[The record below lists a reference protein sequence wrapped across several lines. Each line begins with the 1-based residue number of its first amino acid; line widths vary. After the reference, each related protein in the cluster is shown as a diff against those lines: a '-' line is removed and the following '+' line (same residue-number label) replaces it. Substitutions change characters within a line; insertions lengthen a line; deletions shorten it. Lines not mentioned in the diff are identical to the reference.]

1 MNQPQ
6 LRDIHLPETSLWWP
20 PAPGWWLALLLLILL
35 ALLLPRLL
43 NWYRHKPLR
52 RLSLQELARI
62 RSDYQRERDE
72 QEALKR
78 VAGLLRRVAISYY
91 GRDAAAALTGAEW
104 QRRLQHLS
112 PQGDLGARHLD
123 LITHGRYRAQC
134 DFEVEDLLQGCES
147 WLRALPRRDS
157 HG

>member
-20 PAPGWWLALLLLILL
+20 PAPGWWLALLLLVLL

-43 NWYRHKPLR
+43 RWFRHKPLKR
-52 RLSLQELARI
+52 VSLKELALI
-62 RSDYQRERDE
+62 RRDYENQRDE
-72 QEALKR
+72 QAVLKR

-104 QRRLQHLS
+104 QRQLQRLS
-112 PQGDLGARHLD
+112 PQGKLEARHLE
-123 LITHGRYRAQC
+123 LITHGRYRPQS
-134 DFEVEDLLQGCES
+134 DFEVEDLLQGCEN